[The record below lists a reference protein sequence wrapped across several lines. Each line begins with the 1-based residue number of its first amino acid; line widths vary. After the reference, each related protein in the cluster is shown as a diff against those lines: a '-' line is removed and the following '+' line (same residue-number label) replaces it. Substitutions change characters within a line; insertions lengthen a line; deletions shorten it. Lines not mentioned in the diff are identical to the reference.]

1 VSVWSQPDKVD
12 HNITKVL
19 SGIADTA
26 YDPRGA
32 GIESVKIL
40 MTIAPP

>member
-1 VSVWSQPDKVD
+1 MGRKVD
-12 HNITKVL
+12 HNITKVI

-32 GIESVKIL
+32 GIETVKIL
-40 MTIAPP
+40 QTIAPP